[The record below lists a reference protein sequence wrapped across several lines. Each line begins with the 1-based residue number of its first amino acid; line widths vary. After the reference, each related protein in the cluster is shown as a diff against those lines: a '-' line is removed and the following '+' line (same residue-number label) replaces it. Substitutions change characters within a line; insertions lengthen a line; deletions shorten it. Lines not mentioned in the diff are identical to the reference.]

1 MKPATTCAK
10 CKADLTWG
18 QSPCPSCG
26 TPVEW
31 PGAGKRSAKAT
42 PPGSAFPVRNVAILV
57 IVVAAA
63 VIVLEMI
70 TGPKNAPQSIPAG
83 TPAQQQTPQQ
93 PAGPDMNALAH
104 IQELE
109 AQVTAQPKN
118 LELRKELGNHLMDAR
133 FYDRAIAVYREYLKS
148 RPDDANVRVDMGI
161 CMKESGDLDGAKVEM
176 KQALKSVPEHIQAH
190 YNLGIVCLVQG
201 NIQEANEWFTK
212 TSNLA
217 PQSELGQRA
226 RQMLQQHATVTTP

>member
-1 MKPATTCAK
+1 M
-10 CKADLTWG
+10 D
-18 QSPCPSCG
+18 
-26 TPVEW
+26 W
-31 PGAGKRSAKAT
+31 PGSGKRSAKTT
-42 PPGSAFPVRNVAILV
+42 PAGSAFPVRNVAILV

-70 TGPKNAPQSIPAG
+70 TGPKNAPQSIPTGA
-83 TPAQQQTPQQ
+83 PAQQQAAQQ

-109 AQVTAQPKN
+109 AQVASQPKN
-118 LELRKELGNHLMDAR
+118 LDLRRDLGNHLMDAR

-148 RPDDANVRVDMGI
+148 RPEDANVRVDMGI
-161 CMKESGDLDGAKVEM
+161 CMKENGDLEGAKTEM

-201 NIQEANEWFTK
+201 NIPEANEWFTK